1 MMSVPTRRSIDSA
14 NALLDR
20 LIEAADDGAVVGFMH
35 EIGAD
40 LGYSATRSSRA
51 LSVLVEA
58 GRVEIAQRGHGL
70 HRTRIRIV
78 DTSPLEPAE
87 DGTAP
92 LADRLLHH
100 LHGLSDDGVVEQPLV
115 DVARELDV
123 GPPSVSR
130 ALSQL
135 VDSGLARV
143 DRVGTRSRPTRIEL
157 APDNSD
163 EGDIL
168 REITRYEEALEQA
181 RARLAALR
189 SESGRAS

>member
-1 MMSVPTRRSIDSA
+1 MSVPTRRSIASA
-14 NALLDR
+14 NLLLER

-40 LGYSATRSSRA
+40 LGFSATRSSRA
-51 LSVLVEA
+51 LSTLVEA
-58 GRVEIAQRGHGL
+58 ERVEIAQRGHGQ
-70 HRTRIRIV
+70 HHTRIRIV
-78 DTSPLEPAE
+78 DTSPLEPDE
-87 DGTAP
+87 DGAAA

-100 LHGLSDDGVVEQPLV
+100 LHALSDDGVVEQPLV

-130 ALSQL
+130 ALGQL

-157 APDNSD
+157 APDDDD
-163 EGDIL
+163 EADL
-168 REITRYEEALEQA
+168 LSEIARHEEALAQV
-181 RARLAALR
+181 RARLAAVR
-189 SESGRAS
+189 SESDRAS